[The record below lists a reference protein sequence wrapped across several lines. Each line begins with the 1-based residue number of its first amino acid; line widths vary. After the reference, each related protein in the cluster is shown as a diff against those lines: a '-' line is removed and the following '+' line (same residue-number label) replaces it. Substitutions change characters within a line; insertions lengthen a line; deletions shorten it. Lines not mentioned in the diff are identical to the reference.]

1 MRQCAAILG
10 AMNIHTE
17 AERNA
22 ARVIANSVRS
32 TALAYSAGYAP
43 DDGDAAAGAL
53 CARVAEML
61 QAMLSLSCRAMC
73 WPIFA
78 NNWRKCNDH
87 QRRNPRGGAVC
98 A

>member
-10 AMNIHTE
+10 GMNTQTQ
-17 AERNA
+17 AERDA
-22 ARVIANSVRS
+22 AQVIANSVRS

-61 QAMLSLSCRAMC
+61 LGDAFVIVPRYVLAD
-73 WPIFA
+73 I
-78 NNWRKCNDH
+78 RKQLEDV
-87 QRRNPRGGAVC
+87 Q
-98 A
+98 

>member
-1 MRQCAAILG
+1 
-10 AMNIHTE
+10 MNIHTE

-61 QAMLSLSCRAMC
+61 LGDAFVVVPRYVLAD
-73 WPIFA
+73 I
-78 NNWRKCNDH
+78 RK
-87 QRRNPRGGAVC
+87 QLEEVQ
-98 A
+98 